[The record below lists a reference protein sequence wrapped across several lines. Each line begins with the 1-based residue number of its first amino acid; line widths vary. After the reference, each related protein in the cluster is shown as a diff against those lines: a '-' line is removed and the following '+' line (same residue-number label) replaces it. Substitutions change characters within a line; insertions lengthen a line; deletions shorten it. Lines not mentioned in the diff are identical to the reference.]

1 MAIQIEIRRTSQP
14 PTERK
19 SWPERAAHKNVI
31 VQEPNRCLTSP
42 GITEH
47 KVRMAVVVK
56 ISYYGRSS
64 AGDGRR
70 GEVQFRARD
79 IPGGV
84 LGVDDAACDEH
95 FAVGQQR
102 LCVIRPPGGEA
113 AGGAPGPAGW
123 IVQFRAPESAGVV
136 RSSCDEHLAVGQQR
150 RRVPIS
156 ACGIEAAGGCPGP
169 ARRIVE
175 FRARE
180 RAAGVT
186 TLSTYDEHL
195 AVGQQRRRVKKPR
208 GIEAASGTP
217 GPAGWIVHF
226 RAPERK
232 AVRASI
238 AYDEHLAVG
247 QQRRRVKITCGD
259 ETAGGRPGAARRIVE
274 FRAPSILSTGCDEHL

>member
-84 LGVDDAACDEH
+84 FGVD
-95 FAVGQQR
+95 
-102 LCVIRPPGGEA
+102 EA
-113 AGGAPGPAGW
+113 A
-123 IVQFRAPESAGVV
+123 
-136 RSSCDEHLAVGQQR
+136 CDEHLAVGQQR
-150 RRVPIS
+150 RRVTIPP
-156 ACGIEAAGGCPGP
+156 GGEAAGGAPG
-169 ARRIVE
+169 
-175 FRARE
+175 
-180 RAAGVT
+180 AAGRVVECRAPERKAVGAGT
-186 TLSTYDEHL
+186 ACDEHL
-195 AVGQQRRRVKKPR
+195 AVGQQGRRVKN
-208 GIEAASGTP
+208 A
-217 GPAGWIVHF
+217 
-226 RAPERK
+226 
-232 AVRASI
+232 
-238 AYDEHLAVG
+238 
-247 QQRRRVKITCGD
+247 CGD
-259 ETAGGRPGAARRIVE
+259 ETAGGRPDAARRIVE
-274 FRAPSILSTGCDEHL
+274 FRAPSILST

>member
-1 MAIQIEIRRTSQP
+1 MAVAIEIGYSYKR

-19 SWPERAAHKNVI
+19 SWAVDAADENVV

-113 AGGAPGPAGW
+113 
-123 IVQFRAPESAGVV
+123 
-136 RSSCDEHLAVGQQR
+136 
-150 RRVPIS
+150 
-156 ACGIEAAGGCPGP
+156 
-169 ARRIVE
+169 
-175 FRARE
+175 
-180 RAAGVT
+180 
-186 TLSTYDEHL
+186 
-195 AVGQQRRRVKKPR
+195 
-208 GIEAASGTP
+208 
-217 GPAGWIVHF
+217 
-226 RAPERK
+226 
-232 AVRASI
+232 
-238 AYDEHLAVG
+238 
-247 QQRRRVKITCGD
+247 
-259 ETAGGRPGAARRIVE
+259 
-274 FRAPSILSTGCDEHL
+274 